1 MEHDGFALR
10 EGEELLWQGRPP
22 GGVIFRTYDIF
33 FVPFSIIWTG
43 FAIFWT
49 LIVYL
54 ELAPKMFGGGKL
66 EPEAFAF
73 LIIGPL
79 FVIVGLTTTFGRFVF
94 DRNRRVKTRYAVTNK
109 RAIILKKGES
119 RAEIDSIPITR
130 SLRVK
135 VNGSQAGNIIFGEG
149 YGFFSYLTWAPQSFG
164 PPHPFIF
171 ERIQGVRV
179 VYDLILEIQDRSPV

>member
-10 EGEELLWQGRPP
+10 EDEELLWQGRPP

-54 ELAPKMFGGGKL
+54 EFAPEMIASGEI
-66 EPEAFAF
+66 EPEAIPF
-73 LIIGPL
+73 LIIGPF
-79 FVIVGLTTTFGRFVF
+79 FVIVGMSFTVGRFF
-94 DRNRRVKTRYAVTNK
+94 IDSMRRSRTRYAITNK
-109 RAIILKKGES
+109 RAIIRRIKREE
-119 RAEIDSIPITR
+119 EIDSLPITR
-130 SLRVK
+130 SLKVK
-135 VNGSQAGNIIFGEG
+135 MKGRSVGDILFGEG
-149 YGFFSYLTWAPQSFG
+149 NPISFFMSPMQIAG
-164 PPHPFIF
+164 PPHPFMF
-171 ERIQGVRV
+171 ERIPDVRA